1 MPKLLI
7 VSTVPGALEGFLL
20 PFVEYFKTQNWQVEG
35 MAREISSNQACVA
48 AFDRVWDVEWS
59 RNPLAIQNLVVA
71 TSRIQ
76 EVVIQGDYDLVHVH
90 TPVAAFVTR
99 YALKNLPKKRSQLI
113 YTAHGFHFYHG
124 GNPIKNSIFLGLEK
138 LAGAWTDYLITINR
152 QDEAQAHKHRLLP
165 SDRIYYT
172 PGIGVDI
179 NYYHPDRVTAEDV
192 VAIKEQLGLSSTDTL
207 LLCVAEF
214 TPNKRH
220 QDQIKALKQTA
231 RSDIH
236 LAFAGD
242 GDTDAR
248 LRQLTTQLDLTRQ
261 VHFLG
266 FRSDIPAL
274 IKASNATLLTSARE
288 GLPRSVMEA
297 LCLETPVIGTKAR
310 GTQDLLSDDCG
321 LLVDVGDIA
330 ALAQSMIQIAD
341 YPEQAIAMG
350 KRGRTKIAHYDIKH
364 IIQSYDNIYKLALN
378 NNDWDN

>member
-35 MAREISSNQACVA
+35 MARDVSHNQACVA
-48 AFDRVWDVEWS
+48 AFDRVWDVDWS
-59 RNPLAIQNLVVA
+59 RNPLSIQNLSA
-71 TSRIQ
+71 TASRIR
-76 EVVIQGDYDLVHVH
+76 ELVIQGNYDLVHVH
-90 TPVAAFVTR
+90 TPIAAFVTR
-99 YALKNLPKKRSQLI
+99 YALRNLRNLPKRSQLI

-124 GNPIKNSIFLGLEK
+124 GNFIKNSIFLCLEK

-152 QDEAQAHKHRLLP
+152 QDEAQAHKYQLLP
-165 SDRIYYT
+165 SERIYYT
-172 PGIGVDI
+172 AGIGVDT
-179 NYYHPDRVTAEDV
+179 NYYHPDRVTAADV
-192 VAIKEQLGLSSTDTL
+192 AAIRAELKLSSSDTL

-242 GDTDAR
+242 GDTNAQ
-248 LRQLTTQLDLTRQ
+248 LQQLTTQLDLTQQ

-310 GTQDLLSDDCG
+310 GTQDLLSDGCG
-321 LLVDVGDIA
+321 LLVDVGDVA

-350 KRGRTKIAHYDIKH
+350 QKGRTKIADYDIKH
-364 IIQSYDNIYKLALN
+364 IIKSYEDIYNLALN
-378 NNDWDN
+378 SND

>member
-7 VSTVPGALEGFLL
+7 VSTLPGALEGFLL

-35 MAREISSNQACVA
+35 MARDVSHNQACVA

-59 RNPLAIQNLVVA
+59 RNPLAIQNLFVA

-76 EVVIQGDYDLVHVH
+76 DIVIQGNYDIVHVH

-99 YALKNLPKKRSQLI
+99 YALRNLPKRSQLI
-113 YTAHGFHFYHG
+113 YTAHGFHFYQG
-124 GNPIKNSIFLGLEK
+124 GNLLKNSIFLGLEK

-152 QDEAQAHKHRLLP
+152 QDEAQAHKHQLLP
-165 SDRIYYT
+165 PERIYYT

-179 NYYHPDRVTAEDV
+179 NYYHPDRVTPEDV
-192 VAIKEQLGLSSTDTL
+192 AAIKQELGLSSSDTL

-231 RSDIH
+231 RADIH
-236 LAFAGD
+236 LTFAGD
-242 GDTDAR
+242 GDTNVQ
-248 LRQLTTQLDLTRQ
+248 LRQLTTQLDLTQQ

-310 GTQDLLSDDCG
+310 GTQDLLSDGCG
-321 LLVDVGDIA
+321 LLVEVGDVA

-341 YPEQAIAMG
+341 YPERAIAMG
-350 KRGRTKIAHYDIKH
+350 KKGRVKIADYDIKH
-364 IIQSYDNIYKLALN
+364 IIKSYENIYNLALN
-378 NNDWDN
+378 SND

>member
-35 MAREISSNQACVA
+35 MARDVSHNQACVA

-59 RNPLAIQNLVVA
+59 RNPLAIQNLFVA

-76 EVVIQGDYDLVHVH
+76 DIVIQGNYDIVHVH

-99 YALKNLPKKRSQLI
+99 YALRNLPKRSQLI
-113 YTAHGFHFYHG
+113 YTAHGFHFYQG
-124 GNPIKNSIFLGLEK
+124 GNLLKNSIFLGLEK

-152 QDEAQAHKHRLLP
+152 QDEAQAHKHQLLP
-165 SDRIYYT
+165 PERIYYT

-179 NYYHPDRVTAEDV
+179 NYYHSDRVTPEDV
-192 VAIKEQLGLSSTDTL
+192 AAIKQELGLSSSDTL

-231 RSDIH
+231 RADIH

-242 GDTDAR
+242 GDTNVQ
-248 LRQLTTQLDLTRQ
+248 LRQLTTQLDLTQQ

-310 GTQDLLSDDCG
+310 GTQDLLSDGCG
-321 LLVDVGDIA
+321 LLVEVGDVA

-341 YPEQAIAMG
+341 YPERAIAMG
-350 KRGRTKIAHYDIKH
+350 KKGRVKIADYDIKH
-364 IIQSYDNIYKLALN
+364 IIKSYENIYNLALN
-378 NNDWDN
+378 SND